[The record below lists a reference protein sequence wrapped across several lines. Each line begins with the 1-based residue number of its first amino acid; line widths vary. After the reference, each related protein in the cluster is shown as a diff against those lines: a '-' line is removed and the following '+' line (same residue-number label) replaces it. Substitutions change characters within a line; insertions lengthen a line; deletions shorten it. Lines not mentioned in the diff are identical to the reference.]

1 MLDRGFVYILPSVN
15 DASGLNQSP
24 RIVQNHSA
32 KFGGQLSVQPERRRN
47 RGGHDKDSTP
57 ARDAFH
63 HHLDEGEMRPEWLLL
78 LTTTAQEYGPSHHGK
93 ARHEPRRVD
102 NTHRKT
108 MDRAPRPGSADRLP
122 DRNSPSRRQRMPPE
136 TYDWRA
142 NSDRKR
148 RDHRSASA
156 QSLISQQLRFWREA
170 AERLFA
176 QSCSGW

>member
-1 MLDRGFVYILPSVN
+1 HHVTLSS
-15 DASGLNQSP
+15 ASNFTTPPTPP
-24 RIVQNHSA
+24 RSTPFPYTTLFRFQNHSA
-32 KFGGQLSVQPERRRN
+32 KFGGQLPVQPERRRN

-78 LTTTAQEYGPSHHGK
+78 LRPTAQEYGQAQRSK

-136 TYDWRA
+136 TYEWRA
-142 NSDRKR
+142 NRDRKR
-148 RDHRSASA
+148 RDRRSASA
-156 QSLISQQLRFWREA
+156 QSPISQQLRFWREA
-170 AERLFA
+170 AE
-176 QSCSGW
+176 